1 MMRTVTVEAAETDLA
16 RLLDDVARGDTIL
29 LQRDGT
35 PVARLEPVVRPA
47 KLSNK
52 PKVPRLGAL
61 EGQFTVPDD
70 FDTMEADLI
79 ADLFEGK
86 AT

>member
-1 MMRTVTVEAAETDLA
+1 MRTVTVEATATDLT
-16 RLLDDVARGDTIL
+16 RLLDDVARGDTIVL
-29 LQRDGT
+29 ERDGT
-35 PVARLEPVVRPA
+35 PVARLEPVGGQ
-47 KLSNK
+47 SK
-52 PKVPRLGAL
+52 PTLPRLGFM
-61 EGQFTVPDD
+61 EGAFSVPDD

>member
-1 MMRTVTVEAAETDLA
+1 
-16 RLLDDVARGDTIL
+16 VARGDTIL

-35 PVARLEPVVRPA
+35 PIARLEPVAQPL
-47 KLSNK
+47 KPPNK